1 VLWVTYIVK
10 EVKHPPLHFS
20 FTSCGVKTQLETPR
34 LIATR
39 STG

>member
-10 EVKHPPLHFS
+10 ECKAPFAFQLYV
-20 FTSCGVKTQLETPR
+20 CGVKTQLETPR